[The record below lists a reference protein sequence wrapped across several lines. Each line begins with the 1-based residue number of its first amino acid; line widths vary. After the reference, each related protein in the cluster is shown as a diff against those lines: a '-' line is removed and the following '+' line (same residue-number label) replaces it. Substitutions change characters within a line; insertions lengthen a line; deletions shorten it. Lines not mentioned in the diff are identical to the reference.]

1 MYKYICIWR
10 FKGKD
15 AVLKCSR
22 HWSNEIHMGE
32 RWHCPNRCTH
42 RMVWFNYV
50 CWVHSHLNMVVF
62 LLWNSLFR
70 GNHYKLGGGGGGY
83 ISVNGRICSFIDSC
97 LSTTIHICCF
107 CIFTKYTI
115 PLYYIFLLCLIF
127 LNITPHWYL
136 MIGLL
141 HWYHL
146 GNSTSHTYRCVE
158 ALH

>member
-1 MYKYICIWR
+1 MQCWNAADIEAMRSTWERGDTVQTDAHTEWCDSITSAGFIRIWTWL
-10 FKGKD
+10 FSY
-15 AVLKCSR
+15 C
-22 HWSNEIHMGE
+22 EIASLGAIIT
-32 RWHCPNRCTH
+32 N
-42 RMVWFNYV
+42 
-50 CWVHSHLNMVVF
+50 WVV
-62 LLWNSLFR
+62 
-70 GNHYKLGGGGGGY
+70 GGGWY